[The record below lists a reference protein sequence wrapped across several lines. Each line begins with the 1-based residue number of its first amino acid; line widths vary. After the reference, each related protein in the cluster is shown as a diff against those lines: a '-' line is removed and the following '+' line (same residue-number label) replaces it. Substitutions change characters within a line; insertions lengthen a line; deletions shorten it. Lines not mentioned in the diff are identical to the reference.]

1 MNDSIMYN
9 YKRIIKKVY
18 DFRNSKEVMNVTDVS
33 PEKTYAYQQS
43 YKPGNHLNQTG
54 LHKMLSTAQTIHITS
69 TYF

>member
-1 MNDSIMYN
+1 
-9 YKRIIKKVY
+9 
-18 DFRNSKEVMNVTDVS
+18 MNVTDVS